1 MWWIPVVAAVTAVLA
16 LILFSPVKIRVF
28 TQNGVNATA
37 RYLIFKRELYPA
49 PSKKEKKKKP
59 AKEQKKKE
67 KPKKEQPSDFSNI
80 LSQLKDLT
88 EILKKLLV
96 KLKKRLRITLRKLN
110 ITVGS
115 DEAAKTAMIYG
126 AVCVACDELLETM
139 KRFLKFRIKGDNAVG
154 VNADFT
160 SEKISADTD
169 VEFSMSVISAL
180 VIVLPALAEYTKQK
194 DK

>member
-1 MWWIPVVAAVTAVLA
+1 MWWIPAVAAVTAVLA

-49 PSKKEKKKKP
+49 PPKKEKNKKP
-59 AKEQKKKE
+59 KEQKKKE
-67 KPKKEQPSDFSNI
+67 KPKKEQTNDFSNI
-80 LSQLKDLT
+80 LSQMKELT
-88 EILKKLLV
+88 DILKKLLV
-96 KLKKRLRITLRKLN
+96 KLKKRLHITLKKLK

-139 KRFLKFRIKGDNAVG
+139 KRFLKFKIQGDNAVG

-160 SEKISADTD
+160 SEKTSADTD

-180 VIVLPALAEYTKQK
+180 SIVLPALAEYTKQK

>member
-1 MWWIPVVAAVTAVLA
+1 MWWIPVVAAVAAILA

-28 TQNGVNATA
+28 TLNGVNVTA

-49 PSKKEKKKKP
+49 PPKKEKKKKP
-59 AKEQKKKE
+59 KEQKKKE
-67 KPKKEQPSDFSNI
+67 KPKKEQTADFSNV
-80 LSQLKDLT
+80 LSQLKELT

-96 KLKKRLRITLRKLN
+96 KLKKRLRITLRKLY

-180 VIVLPALAEYTKQK
+180 AIVLPALAEYTKQK

>member
-1 MWWIPVVAAVTAVLA
+1 MWWIPVVAAVAAILA

-28 TQNGVNATA
+28 TANGVNVTA
-37 RYLIFKRELYPA
+37 WYLIFKRELYPA
-49 PSKKEKKKKP
+49 PPKKEKKKKP
-59 AKEQKKKE
+59 KEQKKKE
-67 KPKKEQPSDFSNI
+67 KPKKEQTADFSNV
-80 LSQLKDLT
+80 LSQLKELT
-88 EILKKLLV
+88 EILKKPLV
-96 KLKKRLRITLRKLN
+96 KLKKRLRITLRKLY

-139 KRFLKFRIKGDNAVG
+139 KRFLKFRIKGDDAVG
-154 VNADFT
+154 VSADFT
-160 SEKISADTD
+160 SEKISAETD

-180 VIVLPALAEYTKQK
+180 TIVLPALAEYTKQK

>member
-1 MWWIPVVAAVTAVLA
+1 MWWIPVVAAVAAILA

-28 TQNGVNATA
+28 TLNGVNVTA

-49 PSKKEKKKKP
+49 PPKKEKKKKP
-59 AKEQKKKE
+59 KEQKKKE
-67 KPKKEQPSDFSNI
+67 KPKKEQTADFSNV
-80 LSQLKDLT
+80 LSQLKELT

-96 KLKKRLRITLRKLN
+96 KLKKRLRITLRKLY

-115 DEAAKTAMIYG
+115 DEAARTAMIYG

-139 KRFLKFRIKGDNAVG
+139 KRFLKFKIKGDDAVG

-160 SEKISADTD
+160 SEKISAETD
-169 VEFSMSVISAL
+169 AEFSMSVISAL
-180 VIVLPALAEYTKQK
+180 TIVLPALAEYTKQK

>member
-1 MWWIPVVAAVTAVLA
+1 MWWIQVVAAVAAILA

-28 TQNGVNATA
+28 TLNGVNVTV

-49 PSKKEKKKKP
+49 PPKKEKKKKP
-59 AKEQKKKE
+59 KEQKKKE
-67 KPKKEQPSDFSNI
+67 KPKKEQTADFSNV
-80 LSQLKDLT
+80 LSQLKELT

-96 KLKKRLRITLRKLN
+96 KLKKRLRITLRKLY

-139 KRFLKFRIKGDNAVG
+139 KRFLKFRIKGDDAVG

-160 SEKISADTD
+160 SEKISAETD

-180 VIVLPALAEYTKQK
+180 TIVLPALAESTKQK

>member
-1 MWWIPVVAAVTAVLA
+1 MWWIPVVAAVAAILA

-28 TQNGVNATA
+28 TANGVNVTA

-49 PSKKEKKKKP
+49 PPKKEKKKKP
-59 AKEQKKKE
+59 KEQKKKE
-67 KPKKEQPSDFSNI
+67 KPKKEQTADFSNV
-80 LSQLKDLT
+80 LSQLKELT

-96 KLKKRLRITLRKLN
+96 KLKKRLRITLRKLY

-139 KRFLKFRIKGDNAVG
+139 KRFLKFRIKGDDAVG

-160 SEKISADTD
+160 SEKISAETD
-169 VEFSMSVISAL
+169 AEFSMSVISAL
-180 VIVLPALAEYTKQK
+180 TIVLPALAEYTKQK

>member
-1 MWWIPVVAAVTAVLA
+1 MWWIPVVAAVAAILA

-28 TQNGVNATA
+28 TANGVNVTA

-49 PSKKEKKKKP
+49 PPKKEKKKKP
-59 AKEQKKKE
+59 KEQKKKE
-67 KPKKEQPSDFSNI
+67 KPKKEQTADFSNV
-80 LSQLKDLT
+80 LSQLKELT

-96 KLKKRLRITLRKLN
+96 KLKKRLRITLRKLY

-139 KRFLKFRIKGDNAVG
+139 KRFLKFKIKGDDAVG

-160 SEKISADTD
+160 SEKISAETD
-169 VEFSMSVISAL
+169 AEFSMSVISAL
-180 VIVLPALAEYTKQK
+180 TIVLPALAEYTKQK